1 MVDMW
6 KNTFGFLIIIFLWSG
21 FSQTVFAQE
30 KQDKKELAD
39 EYFKRGN
46 YAKAIELY
54 ESLMGNPEWDVAIF
68 PNLMTSLEK
77 DKPGKVESTLKKFL
91 KRYPDQFS
99 FQTYQYRY
107 IKEKQGQKDLEKY
120 VSTRFIPWLLK
131 TQERVFL
138 GFSFFSGP
146 EAQGFKKEL
155 LEQAI
160 KQYGFETFWKL
171 ILETQLQQK
180 NFTEAS
186 TLVTD
191 LVNRNQPTTEE
202 LQSFIQE
209 SVQESAF
216 ARQLQLDLLK
226 AAQQKPG
233 QSQFPEFLAWL
244 YLQIKDFEGAM
255 QQYKALDLQQN
266 TGGTRLYQLGEFAL
280 NNDFQKVAI
289 RCFEFLVQQFPS
301 SPYRFMAQ
309 QKLIQL
315 REDVVKSTYPVQKSE
330 VRVLIREYENL
341 AENQYLNM
349 YDLNLKVAEL
359 YGKYL
364 NRPDS
369 AILLLETKMKATRW
383 PRNME
388 SKAKILLADMYILK
402 NEPWDAS
409 LLYGQVEKDEAESL
423 LGYEAKLKNAKVFYF
438 KGEFE
443 LCQEQLDV
451 LKMSTSRDIS
461 NDAID
466 LGLLIQDI
474 LAEDTTGY
482 FLSKFAEIDLLIFQ
496 GNYPDAVAK
505 IDNVLAASS
514 NAIVTERMRY
524 RLYKNYMAMQ
534 KAEEALQ
541 QLDLILKTKASD
553 LYLDDALFFM
563 ANIYADQKKNK
574 DKAMELYLQLIKEYP
589 GSVFVVDARKKLRQL
604 RGDSLN

>member
-1 MVDMW
+1 MW

-21 FSQTVFAQE
+21 FSVAIFAQE

-46 YAKAIELY
+46 YAKAIDLY
-54 ESLMGNPEWDVAIF
+54 ENLFGNPEWDAAIF

-77 DKPGKVESTLKKFL
+77 EKPGRVESTLKKFL
-91 KRYPDQFS
+91 KKYPDQFN

-107 IKEKQGQKDLEKY
+107 IKEKQGQKDLDKH
-120 VSTRFIPWLLK
+120 VSSRFIPWLLK
-131 TQERVFL
+131 AQERVFL

-146 EAQGFKKEL
+146 EAQTYKKEL
-155 LEQAI
+155 LDQAI
-160 KQYGFETFWKL
+160 KQYGYETFWKL
-171 ILETQLQQK
+171 ILETHLQQK
-180 NFTEAS
+180 NYVEAS
-186 TLVTD
+186 KMVTD

-233 QSQFPEFLAWL
+233 QSQYPEFLAWL

-266 TGGTRLYQLGEFAL
+266 SGGTRLYQLGEFAL

-289 RCFEFLVQQFPS
+289 RCFEFLVQQFPA

-315 REDVVKSTYPVQKSE
+315 REEVVKNTYPVQKSE
-330 VRVLIREYENL
+330 VKALILEYENL

-359 YGKYL
+359 YGKFL

-402 NEPWDAS
+402 NEPWEAS

-496 GNYPDAVAK
+496 GNYPDAVTK

-524 RLYKNYMAMQ
+524 RLYKNYIAMR
-534 KAEEALQ
+534 KPDEALQ
-541 QLDLILKTKASD
+541 QLDLIFKTKASD

-563 ANIYADQKKNK
+563 GNIYADQKKDK
-574 DKAMELYLQLIKEYP
+574 DKAMELYLQLIKDYP
-589 GSVFVVDARKKLRQL
+589 GSLFVVDARKKLRQL